1 MSTPV
6 PPHLSRSNSAVRGAS
21 STPAPQTNGNG
32 LAPSA
37 AAAPADGAAASNQ
50 SAYRLQP
57 QAYTTNYATRI
68 KGSYQTMLVVP
79 AVQASTST
87 LPPRSARRGQTAV
100 NYAEDDD
107 DDFGDRESRRGGA
120 SGSAAAAIIPEEITE
135 PVVVQGKYPPKPLPW
150 RRTLEQITKAAE
162 LPEVL
167 IPVLFEK
174 DIDATKKIRERFTWN
189 LFEADVTPERF
200 ARQLCLDLEL
210 DPRLIVDDL
219 VTAIRTA
226 CQEWAPVA
234 CMPLTEKFLDPI
246 SGDVGC
252 YLVPI
257 KINVQCGVDT
267 LTDQFLYNVF
277 EEEFTPEDYANI
289 ICNDI
294 GYHGEFRGAVT
305 TAIREELLKAKK
317 EILFPSGTVP
327 NYNWKADGHPQF
339 QGIRYDPEN
348 YGSQWSPN
356 IDKLTRDE
364 VERKEMDRER
374 ETRRLR
380 RETIRLNPVNA
391 AQVWLYGTNGV
402 PTPEMPTPGSP
413 GGTVLDTFSRRKR
426 QPMVRDRDDSP
437 MRKGSVGGQGGSNTP
452 AQLASAPVPLP
463 DTMILQWKCSH
474 CSINGLNTWGVR
486 DGPIGKYTLC
496 AICGYLYYESRLLP
510 EWRRGMYENDLM
522 EPEINVANGGGA
534 GYEMSGV
541 QVV

>member
-1 MSTPV
+1 
-6 PPHLSRSNSAVRGAS
+6 
-21 STPAPQTNGNG
+21 
-32 LAPSA
+32 
-37 AAAPADGAAASNQ
+37 
-50 SAYRLQP
+50 
-57 QAYTTNYATRI
+57 
-68 KGSYQTMLVVP
+68 MLVVP

-120 SGSAAAAIIPEEITE
+120 GGGAAAIVPEEITE
-135 PVVVQGKYPPKPLPW
+135 PVTVPGKLPPKPLPW
-150 RRTLEQITKAAE
+150 RRTPEQMAQAAE

-174 DIDATKKIRERFTWN
+174 DIDSTKKIREQFTWN
-189 LFEADVTPERF
+189 LFEADITFERF
-200 ARQLCLDLEL
+200 ARQVCLDLDI
-210 DPRLIVDDL
+210 DPRLIVDDF

-226 CQEWAPVA
+226 CQEWAPIA
-234 CMPLTEKFLDPI
+234 CLPLPEKFIDPV
-246 SGDVGC
+246 SGDEGF

-267 LTDQFLYNVF
+267 LTDQLTYNLF
-277 EEEFTPEDYANI
+277 EEEITPETWANI
-289 ICNDI
+289 ICNDL

-317 EILFPSGTVP
+317 DLFSGNIVQ
-327 NYNWKADGHPQF
+327 YNWKAEGHPQF

-348 YGSQWSPN
+348 YGSQWCPN

-364 VERKEMDRER
+364 VERRESDRER

-380 RETIRLNPVNA
+380 RETTRLNPVNA
-391 AQVWLYGTNGV
+391 AQVWLYGTNGI
-402 PTPEMPTPGSP
+402 PTPEMPVPGTPG
-413 GGTVLDTFSRRKR
+413 GQILDTFSRRKR

-437 MRKGSVGGQGGSNTP
+437 MRKGSVVGQGGSNTP

-474 CSINGLNTWGVR
+474 CCINGLNTWGVR
-486 DGPIGKYTLC
+486 DGPTGKYTLC
-496 AICGYLYYESRLLP
+496 ALCGYLYYETRVLP
-510 EWRRGMYENDLM
+510 EWRRGMYEYDLG
-522 EPEINVANGGGA
+522 EPEVGVNGGG
-534 GYEMSGV
+534 GYEMVGV
-541 QVV
+541 